1 MKNELEKYLED
12 YKVPSFNN
20 NYISKRKKIFRWFGF
35 FTNNSARYRFTIINI
50 KQALLEKF
58 DLKIEIESK
67 DLSNMEVL

>member
-20 NYISKRKKIFRWFGF
+20 NYISKRKKIFRLFGF